1 MAQQV
6 GVAAAA
12 NQMGTN
18 KLAAKLHNT
27 TLDENKSWGCII

>member
-6 GVAAAA
+6 KAAAVA
-12 NQMGTN
+12 NQADTN
-18 KLAAKLHNT
+18 KLAAKLRNT